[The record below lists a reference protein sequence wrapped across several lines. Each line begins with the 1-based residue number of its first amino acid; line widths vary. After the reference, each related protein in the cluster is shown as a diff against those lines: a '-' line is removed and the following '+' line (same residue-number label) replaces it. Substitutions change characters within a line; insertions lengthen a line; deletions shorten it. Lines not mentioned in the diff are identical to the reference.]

1 MEEIAGVNNTYMLI
15 GIAFLSIVGWGLCAK
30 VLAKIIV
37 KLKERKR
44 IYKELEEKRYVN
56 KYLDDKYNRIYRDT
70 IGKEKV
76 KLDLLE
82 LMLFSIM
89 ILNVLALITLGVN
102 IIALVLGVVV
112 GVIVYI
118 TSDRTI
124 KDLSDKEEV
133 LLKVLRLRIRFNKY
147 REDLSTNDKN
157 ILEKD
162 FEDMIKSFKRESKN
176 KDESGEGKKFAN
188 TLKRL
193 ESLGVKV
200 DKFLHLETL

>member
-44 IYKELEEKRYVN
+44 VYKKLEEKRYVN
-56 KYLDDKYNRIYRDT
+56 KYLDDKYNRLYRDT
-70 IGKEKV
+70 VGKEKV

-82 LMLFSIM
+82 LLLFSMM
-89 ILNVLALITLGVN
+89 ILNVLALITLEVN

-176 KDESGEGKKFAN
+176 KDESDEGKKFVN
-188 TLKRL
+188 TLKKL

-200 DKFLHLETL
+200 DRFLHLETL

>member
-44 IYKELEEKRYVN
+44 VYKKLEEKRYVN
-56 KYLDDKYNRIYRDT
+56 KYLDDKYNRLYRDT
-70 IGKEKV
+70 VGKEKV

-82 LMLFSIM
+82 LLLFSMM
-89 ILNVLALITLGVN
+89 ILNVLALITLEVN

-176 KDESGEGKKFAN
+176 KDESGEGKKFVN
-188 TLKRL
+188 TLKKL

-200 DKFLHLETL
+200 DRFLHLETL

>member
-1 MEEIAGVNNTYMLI
+1 MLI

>member
-1 MEEIAGVNNTYMLI
+1 MEEVAIVNNIYLLI

-37 KLKERKR
+37 KLKDRKR
-44 IYKELEEKRYVN
+44 IYKELEEKRHVN

>member
-1 MEEIAGVNNTYMLI
+1 MEEVATVNNTYLLI

-44 IYKELEEKRYVN
+44 IYKELEEKRHVN

-82 LMLFSIM
+82 LLLFSIM
-89 ILNVLALITLGVN
+89 ILNVLELITLGVN
-102 IIALVLGVVV
+102 IIALVLGVVI

-124 KDLSDKEEV
+124 KDLSAKEEI
-133 LLKVLRLRIRFNKY
+133 LLKMFRLRIRFNKY
-147 REDLSTNDKN
+147 REELSTNDKN

-162 FEDMIKSFKRESKN
+162 FEDMFKSFKKELKN
-176 KDESGEGKKFAN
+176 KDESGEGKKFVN

-200 DKFLHLETL
+200 DRFLHLETL

>member
-1 MEEIAGVNNTYMLI
+1 MEEVATVNNTYLLI

-30 VLAKIIV
+30 VFAKIIV

-44 IYKELEEKRYVN
+44 IYKELEEKRHIN

-82 LMLFSIM
+82 LLLFSIM
-89 ILNVLALITLGVN
+89 ILNVLVLIKIEVN
-102 IIALVLGVVV
+102 IIALILGAVV
-112 GVIVYI
+112 GITIYI
-118 TSDRTI
+118 KSDRTI
-124 KDLSDKEEV
+124 KDLSAKEEI
-133 LLKVLRLRIRFNKY
+133 LLKMFRLRIRFNKY
-147 REDLSTNDKN
+147 REELSTNDKN

-162 FEDMIKSFKRESKN
+162 FEDMFKSFKKELKN
-176 KDESGEGKKFAN
+176 KDESGEGKKFVN

-200 DKFLHLETL
+200 DRFLHLETL

>member
-1 MEEIAGVNNTYMLI
+1 MEEVATVNNTYLLI

-44 IYKELEEKRYVN
+44 IYKELEEKRHVT

-82 LMLFSIM
+82 LLLFSIM
-89 ILNVLALITLGVN
+89 ILNVLELITLGVN
-102 IIALVLGVVV
+102 IIALVLGVVI

-124 KDLSDKEEV
+124 KDLSAKEEI
-133 LLKVLRLRIRFNKY
+133 LLKMFRLRIRFNKY
-147 REDLSTNDKN
+147 REELSTNDKN

-162 FEDMIKSFKRESKN
+162 FEDMFKSFKKELKN
-176 KDESGEGKKFAN
+176 KDESGEGKKFVN

-200 DKFLHLETL
+200 DRFLHLETL